1 MGVFPYNEVGSY
13 SLDQGANWIDFAV
26 GSPPATN
33 GELLIDLAG
42 DVTQD
47 VWFRVTSGHAQSLLS
62 EFSVASITP
71 VPEPATLMLLGSGL
85 AGRAV
90 G

>member
-1 MGVFPYNEVGSY
+1 MVVDGPVRRQVV
-13 SLDQGANWIDFAV
+13 AV
-26 GSPPATN
+26 GPPAATN

-42 DVTQD
+42 NVTSD
-47 VWFRVTSGHAQSLLS
+47 VWFRVPAGTDANSSAISLLS

-71 VPEPATLMLLGSGL
+71 APEPATLMLLGRASPAWVGS
-85 AGRAV
+85 RAV